1 MKRKVWQMGL
11 LMMALSLLSAAFPP
25 TSVAQVPNSVLVPAG
40 EFIPQFSPRPG
51 QKSFQIKAF
60 WLDRQPVT
68 QAEFLA
74 FLKAHPRWQRSQI
87 PQIFQEGRYLAHW
100 QGDLTLPVPTRA
112 VPEPEKQAVTQ
123 VSWMAARAFC
133 TAQGKR
139 LPSLLEWEYA
149 ADVRNPDSLLWYSQ
163 AGVGIPA
170 QAGASPANAKGI
182 RDLHLMYEWVEDFN
196 QVIMTNDSR
205 EGSEKDSSLFCG
217 NSGNATDR
225 MNYAAFT
232 RFAFWSSLQ
241 TAYTL
246 KNLGFR
252 CARDR

>member
-1 MKRKVWQMGL
+1 MKRKGWQIGL
-11 LMMALSLLSAAFPP
+11 LMMALNLPLAALPL

-40 EFIPQFSPRPG
+40 AFTPQFSPRPG
-51 QKSFQIKAF
+51 QKRFQINAF

-68 QAEFLA
+68 QAEFLT
-74 FLKAHPRWQRSQI
+74 FLKAHPLWQRSQI
-87 PQIFQEGRYLAHW
+87 PPIFQEGSYLAHW
-100 QGDLTLPVPTRA
+100 QGDLALPAPSVA
-112 VPEPEKQAVTQ
+112 VPVPEKQAVTQ

-133 TAQGKR
+133 AAQGKR

-149 ADVRNPDSLLWYSQ
+149 AEVDNPDSLLWYSQ

-170 QAGASPANAKGI
+170 QAGKSPANAKGI
-182 RDLHLMYEWVEDFN
+182 KDLHLMYEWVEDFN

-205 EGSEKDSSLFCG
+205 EGNEKDASVFCG
-217 NSGNATDR
+217 NSGSATDR

-252 CARDR
+252 CARDP